1 MDLSIIEKVID
12 ILKDQEDGSVTQR
25 FCVAILQ
32 KVSVKESTIDTM
44 VEKGMIQWVLKLLE
58 KAKTADIHIF
68 S

>member
-58 KAKTADIHIF
+58 KSKTADIHIF

>member
-1 MDLSIIEKVID
+1 MSIIEKVID

-58 KAKTADIHIF
+58 KSKTADIHIF